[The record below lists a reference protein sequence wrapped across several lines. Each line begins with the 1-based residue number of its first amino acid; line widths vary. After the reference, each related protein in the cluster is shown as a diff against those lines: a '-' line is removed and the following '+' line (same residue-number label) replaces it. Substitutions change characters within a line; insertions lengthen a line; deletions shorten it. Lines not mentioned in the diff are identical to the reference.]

1 MNVRTITLSMLL
13 LMAWSGLTYGEER
26 WYNFAEDGDLKYYLD
41 RKSVHP
47 LPDNVYVFWI
57 KSVAKDK
64 EYYRREYNISNLA
77 YILTNY
83 ELDCAVSSYRVRGT
97 IMFDKGRREL
107 GKTLASG
114 EPVFEPVP
122 PESVLEMAQDEI
134 CTGEQNASRESEDE
148 EQRSTK
154 AATAPASPPPT
165 LSSEG
170 AANPPPAIS
179 PDGGTLGAPVAQP
192 TPPAANPETALP
204 AELPATPAGGGQV
217 PPAVAE
223 GAAGEP
229 AAVPAIPPAAPAQPS
244 GETK

>member
-1 MNVRTITLSMLL
+1 MNVRTIMLSMLL
-13 LMAWSGLTYGEER
+13 LMAWSGLTYGEDR

-64 EYYRREYNISNLA
+64 EYYRREYNVSNLA

-134 CTGEQNASRESEDE
+134 CTGEQNASGEPE
-148 EQRSTK
+148 EEEHGAAK
-154 AATAPASPPPT
+154 AARPASPPPT
-165 LSSEG
+165 LSSEDA
-170 AANPPPAIS
+170 AANPPPSIS
-179 PDGGTLGAPVAQP
+179 PDGGVLGASVPQP

-204 AELPATPAGGGQV
+204 ADLPAAPAGGGQV

-223 GAAGEP
+223 GAGNEP
-229 AAVPAIPPAAPAQPS
+229 AAVPAIPPAAPVQPP